1 MSLIATLRRSRFW
14 GFSKWSLMCTALFW
28 VVIYK
33 LSQEASRLPEFVY
46 VNF

>member
-1 MSLIATLRRSRFW
+1 MSLIAILRSSRFW
-14 GFSKWSLMCTALFW
+14 PFTKWSLMSTALFW

-33 LSQEASRLPEFVY
+33 LSQEAVRLPEFVY